1 VTLNTDGAFDVKYG
15 LGSVAA
21 VVRDHHGQVISARA
35 RWIGCVGDAMMTEA
49 LAARF
54 GMEVA
59 QELRCENVVLEVDN
73 STLAYALKMPRADR
87 SMIAGI
93 CQDIRELCS
102 GFPSLC

>member
-1 VTLNTDGAFDVKYG
+1 MAGT
-15 LGSVAA
+15 AA
-21 VVRDHHGQVISARA
+21 GN
-35 RWIGCVGDAMMTEA
+35 GDAGVLNMTLATRCALMTEA

-73 STLAYALKMPRADR
+73 STLAYALNMPGADR

-93 CQDIRELCS
+93 CQDIRTL
-102 GFPSLC
+102 PTQTL